1 MRQKMPEA
9 IDLTGQRFGRLLVVD
24 FAGRDHKKR
33 RLWNCKCDCGNEK
46 TQTYGSL
53 TVNKVKSCGCLIKEA
68 NTTHGKSNTKLYS
81 VWHAM
86 LQRCIYKGDQAF
98 KDYGYRGISV
108 CDRWL
113 NFANF
118 LEDMGHPLEGDS
130 LDRIDVNGDYCKEN
144 CRWATAIQ
152 QANNRRNNKIIEYKG
167 QRKTL
172 SEWARNLGISKA
184 AISYRLKSGWAV
196 NRIFETPVDRSK
208 NVSAA
213 RLLLFKK

>member
-1 MRQKMPEA
+1 MGPPPEGA
-9 IDLTGQRFGRLLVVD
+9 
-24 FAGRDHKKR
+24 
-33 RLWNCKCDCGNEK
+33 
-46 TQTYGSL
+46 
-53 TVNKVKSCGCLIKEA
+53 
-68 NTTHGKSNTKLYS
+68 
-81 VWHAM
+81 
-86 LQRCIYKGDQAF
+86 
-98 KDYGYRGISV
+98 
-108 CDRWL
+108 
-113 NFANF
+113 
-118 LEDMGHPLEGDS
+118 S

-152 QANNRRNNKIIEYKG
+152 QANNRRNNTIIEYKG

-172 SEWARNLGISKA
+172 SEWARDVGISKA